1 MSRRLSDQER
11 ANRTHH
17 REGFNRYGE
26 TVEQVRD
33 RRLIVMVNDAEIE
46 AIDEWRYR
54 NRVETRAKAV
64 RDLLGI
70 ALGRK
75 GSDHG

>member
-1 MSRRLSDQER
+1 MRKLTDQER
-11 ANRTHH
+11 ADRTHH

-33 RRLIVMVNDAEIE
+33 RRLIVMVNDAEVE

-64 RDLLGI
+64 RDLLEI

-75 GSDHG
+75 GPANG